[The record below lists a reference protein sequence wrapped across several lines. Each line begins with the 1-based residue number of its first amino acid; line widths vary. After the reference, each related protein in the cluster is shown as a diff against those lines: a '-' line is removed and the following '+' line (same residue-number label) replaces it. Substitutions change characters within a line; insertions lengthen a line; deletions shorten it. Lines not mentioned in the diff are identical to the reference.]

1 MEIVSMQE
9 NNLPTAPDFTLED
22 SKGQTVTLSQFE
34 GQKNVLL
41 VFNRG
46 FLWPFCRRHMA
57 QLRRDYNKFTE
68 RETEILVVGPE
79 DKEAFKDYWNRHDLP
94 FIGLPDPDH
103 RVANKYGQQ
112 VKLLQMGRMPAQ
124 ILIDKSGRIRYRHF
138 GNSMADIT
146 DNNQILPLLD
156 DLNQEM
162 EIESREIYA

>member
-1 MEIVSMQE
+1 MEDLKSH
-9 NNLPTAPDFTLED
+9 LAPGFTLQD
-22 SKGQTVTLSQFE
+22 FRGQTVTLSQYE

-57 QLRRDYNKFTE
+57 QLRQDYKKFIG

-79 DKEAFKDYWNRHDLP
+79 DKAAFNDYWKEHDLP

-103 RVANKYGQQ
+103 RVSNLYGQQ

-124 ILIDKSGRIRYRHF
+124 VLIDKSGRIRYRHL

-146 DNNQILPLLD
+146 DNRQILALLD
-156 DLNQEM
+156 ELNQEV
-162 EIESREIYA
+162 EIESRKIYA